1 MNAVVGGG
9 SQNRMAGLMRAADAF
24 RNVRAVM
31 TLFATFLLVFLVLGL
46 FGLTGSASGIALGF
60 VLAVLVWIVGVSS
73 AGIQYMNQVHGLDA
87 RSADPGLIGAVLAGG
102 KLIALAVIFFLC
114 SLIYLIP
121 IAILLFICKIPGIG
135 PFLLA
140 IVIPVSTVM
149 SAVFYFG
156 LWVAFALSAPAV
168 WEGNTIMGT
177 LARVYAIARN
187 RGFEGLVLLIL
198 LSVLCGLVAAL
209 VFVGIGTGY
218 AMTLGMAGSILHQ
231 GIGGGGM
238 LGAFGGLFS
247 SLMSIS
253 SGMRGSGTALGIAF
267 GTLLLLGLMWPII
280 IAPWVMGLNLVYVGL
295 SEGLDASAAEGQ
307 LSAGLAQARQK
318 ATEMQDLARQRAS
331 EMQARAQEAAAQ
343 RAASINQSRSAPPP
357 APACP
362 GCGQAITA
370 ADVFCGNC
378 GHKLK

>member
-1 MNAVVGGG
+1 MNAAVGAG
-9 SQNRMAGLMRAADAF
+9 SQSRMAGLMRAADAF
-24 RNVRAVM
+24 RNVRAVV

-46 FGLTGSASGIALGF
+46 FSMTGSAGGIALGF
-60 VLAVLVWIVGVSS
+60 LLSILLWIVGVSS

-87 RSADPGLIGAVLAGG
+87 KSADPGLIGAVFAGA

-114 SLIYLIP
+114 SLIFLIP

-140 IVIPVSTVM
+140 IVIPVSTVLT
-149 SAVFYFG
+149 AVFYFG

-187 RGFEGLVLLIL
+187 RGFEGLVMLIL
-198 LSVLCGLVAAL
+198 LSILCALVAML
-209 VFVGIGTGY
+209 VFAGFGAGY
-218 AMTLGMAGSILHQ
+218 AMTLGMAGSILKQ
-231 GIGGGGM
+231 GIGGGM

-247 SLMSIS
+247 TIMSMG
-253 SGMRGSGTALGIAF
+253 SGMRGSGNALGIAF
-267 GTLLLLGLMWPII
+267 GTFLLLGLIWPII
-280 IAPWVMGLNLVYVGL
+280 VAPWVMGLNLVYVGL

-307 LSAGLAQARQK
+307 LAAGLAQARQK
-318 ATEMQDLARQRAS
+318 ATEMQELARQRAA

-343 RAASINQSRSAPPP
+343 RSASINQSRTAPPP

-362 GCGQAITA
+362 GCGQGITA

>member
-1 MNAVVGGG
+1 
-9 SQNRMAGLMRAADAF
+9 MAGLMRAADAF
-24 RNVRAVM
+24 RNVRAVL

-46 FGLTGSASGIALGF
+46 FGMTRSAGGIALG
-60 VLAVLVWIVGVSS
+60 VLVAILVWIVGVSS

-87 RSADPGLIGAVLAGG
+87 KSADPGLLGAVLAGA
-102 KLIALAVIFFLC
+102 KLIAMAVIFFIC
-114 SLIYLIP
+114 SLIFLIP
-121 IAILLFICKIPGIG
+121 IAIMLFICKIPGIG

-168 WEGNTIMGT
+168 WEGNTIMGA

-187 RGFEGLVLLIL
+187 RGFEGMVMLIL
-198 LSVLCGLVAAL
+198 LSILCGLVALL
-209 VFVGIGTGY
+209 VFAGFGSGY
-218 AMTLGMAGSILHQ
+218 AMTMGLAGSILKQ
-231 GIGGGGM
+231 GIGGGGLM
-238 LGAFGGLFS
+238 GAFGGLFS
-247 SLMSIS
+247 SLMSMS
-253 SGMRGSGTALGIAF
+253 SGMRGGGNALGIAF

-280 IAPWVMGLNLVYVGL
+280 VAPWVMGLNLVYVGL
-295 SEGLDASAAEGQ
+295 SQGLDASAAEGQ
-307 LSAGLAQARQK
+307 LAAGFAQAKQK
-318 ATEMQDLARQRAS
+318 AAEMQDLARQRAA

-357 APACP
+357 PACP
-362 GCGQAITA
+362 GCGQAITE

>member
-1 MNAVVGGG
+1 
-9 SQNRMAGLMRAADAF
+9 MAGLMRAADAF
-24 RNVRAVM
+24 RNVRAVV

-46 FGLTGSASGIALGF
+46 FSMTGSAGGIALGF
-60 VLAVLVWIVGVSS
+60 LLSILLWIVGVSS

-87 RSADPGLIGAVLAGG
+87 KSADPGLIGAVFAGA

-114 SLIYLIP
+114 SLIFLIP

-140 IVIPVSTVM
+140 IVIPVSTVLT
-149 SAVFYFG
+149 AVFYFG

-187 RGFEGLVLLIL
+187 RGFEGLVMLIL
-198 LSVLCGLVAAL
+198 LSILCALVAML
-209 VFVGIGTGY
+209 VFAGFGAGY
-218 AMTLGMAGSILHQ
+218 AMTLGMAGSILKQ
-231 GIGGGGM
+231 GIGGGM

-247 SLMSIS
+247 TIMSMG
-253 SGMRGSGTALGIAF
+253 SGMRGSGNALGIAF
-267 GTLLLLGLMWPII
+267 GTFLLLGLIWPII
-280 IAPWVMGLNLVYVGL
+280 VAPWVMGLNLVYVGL

-307 LSAGLAQARQK
+307 LAAGLAQARQK
-318 ATEMQDLARQRAS
+318 ATEMQELARQRAA

-343 RAASINQSRSAPPP
+343 RSASINQSRTAPPP

-362 GCGQAITA
+362 GCGQGITA